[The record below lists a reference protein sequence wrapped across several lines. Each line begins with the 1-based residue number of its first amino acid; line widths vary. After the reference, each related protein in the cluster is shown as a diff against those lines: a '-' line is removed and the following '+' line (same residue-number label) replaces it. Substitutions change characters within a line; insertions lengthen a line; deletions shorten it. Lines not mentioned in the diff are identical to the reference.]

1 MGGLALFLLSYSFF
15 LALASP
21 TLDSGGNAEAEQDPS
36 GNPSVDPSGDP
47 SGDPCSL
54 ASSPCGLNTECLVD
68 NGEAT
73 AFFWICFS
81 IGPESN
87 HWLPLSLTN

>member
-21 TLDSGGNAEAEQDPS
+21 VVDSGGNAEAEQDPS
-36 GNPSVDPSGDP
+36 ENPSGDP
-47 SGDPCSL
+47 IENPCVPT
-54 ASSPCGLNTECLVD
+54 SPCGLNTECLVD

-73 AFFWICFS
+73 AF
-81 IGPESN
+81 
-87 HWLPLSLTN
+87 SLDLYLYRT